1 MTEML
6 TEWTGRLSRRRGA
19 AIAAALVWLGLLSMM
34 GTGIVSF
41 STSGTTRVISEER
54 RAEALA
60 AADGGLQRE
69 IHILW
74 IPFRAQQKIQNLD
87 AQFTGAGPGTS
98 AKLVTTGTLPNGT
111 RYVAAVVG
119 YESVNSRTRRFTIQS
134 VGWCDTNGNGV
145 LDQGEVS
152 RAVEAL
158 LDLTLDPS
166 NVFDYAYFVNNY
178 GWLDGFGASDLI
190 VNGDMRANADF
201 SILNG
206 SPTINGS
213 VYACRNDKLWP
224 HAAGIVN
231 RTPQFWTNSYYS
243 SKAPQQ
249 ARQAYQ
255 QSRMGVK
262 GSDQFEAWRDLIYD
276 ADASMIYG
284 RPAGAVIGDVNG
296 IRRFDGT
303 ILDPRATKELPMP
316 DLNDVEYY
324 KQISRNYLDTK
335 RKFRDN
341 SNNPYYNEPAFIE
354 VFNPSTNKYE
364 RITNQGVFEGSVALI
379 GTTAK
384 PIRIHGPVT
393 VTGDIVIKGVFTG
406 QGTLYAGRNVH
417 IVGNVQY
424 AQGPN
429 FSGNDLEL
437 IDKANEKKDLLALC
451 ARGSIIMGNTK
462 TMSSTTLSYMTPPFT
477 KGRYDDFGNWIP
489 PYNAKEI
496 DEYGVMR
503 YKSLLGDNYINSIS
517 ENVNV
522 INAILY
528 TNFLGGG
535 EIGGGSQGVTFNGSI
550 ICRDE
555 AMVTRSLPMYLN
567 YDTRVKWRIQ
577 EGEPLVDINLPFS
590 PMARTRAWREI

>member
-1 MTEML
+1 ML
-6 TEWTGRLSRRRGA
+6 NGWTRRLSRRRGA

-69 IHILW
+69 IHLLW
-74 IPFRAQQKIQNLD
+74 IPFRAQQRIQNLD

-98 AKLVTTGTLPNGT
+98 AKLVTSGELPNGT

-134 VGWCDTNGNGV
+134 VGWCDTNGNGR
-145 LDQGEVS
+145 LDEGEVS

-158 LDLTLDPS
+158 LDLSLDPS
-166 NVFDYAYFVNNY
+166 SVFDYAYFVNNY

-190 VNGDMRANADF
+190 VNGDMRANGDF
-201 SILNG
+201 AILNG

-224 HAAGIVN
+224 HAAGTVN
-231 RTPQFWTNSYYS
+231 RTPQYWTNSYYRAR
-243 SKAPQQ
+243 APQQ

-255 QSRMGVK
+255 ESRMGAK
-262 GSDQFEAWRDLIYD
+262 GSDQFEAWRDIIYD
-276 ADASMIYG
+276 ADASMIHG

-303 ILDPRATKELPMP
+303 VLDPRATKELPMP

-354 VFNPSTNKYE
+354 VFDSSLNRYV

-379 GTTAK
+379 GTRSK

-462 TMSSTTLSYMTPPFT
+462 RMSNLTLSYMCPPFT

-489 PYNAKEI
+489 PYNAREI

-503 YKSLLGDNYINSIS
+503 YKSLLGDNYIDSIS
-517 ENVNV
+517 ENINV
-522 INAILY
+522 INAVLY

-590 PMARTRAWREI
+590 PSARMRAWREI

>member
-1 MTEML
+1 MREML
-6 TEWTGRLSRRRGA
+6 TEWNERLSRRRGA

-41 STSGTTRVISEER
+41 STSGTTRVVSEER

-69 IHILW
+69 IHLIW
-74 IPFRAQQKIQNLD
+74 IPFRAQQRIQYLD
-87 AQFTGAGPGTS
+87 TQFTGAGPGTS
-98 AKLVTTGTLPNGT
+98 ARLVTTGTLPNGT
-111 RYVAAVVG
+111 RYIAAVVG

-158 LDLTLDPS
+158 LDLSLDPS
-166 NVFDYAYFVNNY
+166 SVFDYAYFVNNY

-190 VNGDMRANADF
+190 VNGDMRANGNF

-224 HAAGIVN
+224 NAAGVVN
-231 RTPQFWTNSYYS
+231 RTPQFWSNSYYS
-243 SKAPQQ
+243 SRAPQQ

-262 GSDQFEAWRDLIYD
+262 GSDQFEAWRDIIYD
-276 ADASMIYG
+276 AEASIVHG

-303 ILDPRATKELPMP
+303 ILDPRATRELPMP

-324 KQISRNYLDTK
+324 KQLSRNYLDTK

-354 VFNPSTNKYE
+354 VFNPSTNRYE

-429 FSGNDLEL
+429 FSGNNLEL

-462 TMSSTTLSYMTPPFT
+462 RMSSLTLSYMTPPFT

-489 PYNAKEI
+489 PYNAREI

-503 YKSLLGDNYINSIS
+503 YKSLLGDNYIDSIS

>member
-1 MTEML
+1 M
-6 TEWTGRLSRRRGA
+6 
-19 AIAAALVWLGLLSMM
+19 
-34 GTGIVSF
+34 
-41 STSGTTRVISEER
+41 
-54 RAEALA
+54 
-60 AADGGLQRE
+60 
-69 IHILW
+69 
-74 IPFRAQQKIQNLD
+74 
-87 AQFTGAGPGTS
+87 
-98 AKLVTTGTLPNGT
+98 TTGTLPNGT

-284 RPAGAVIGDVNG
+284 RRPA
-296 IRRFDGT
+296 
-303 ILDPRATKELPMP
+303 PSSAT
-316 DLNDVEYY
+316 
-324 KQISRNYLDTK
+324 
-335 RKFRDN
+335 
-341 SNNPYYNEPAFIE
+341 
-354 VFNPSTNKYE
+354 
-364 RITNQGVFEGSVALI
+364 
-379 GTTAK
+379 
-384 PIRIHGPVT
+384 
-393 VTGDIVIKGVFTG
+393 
-406 QGTLYAGRNVH
+406 
-417 IVGNVQY
+417 
-424 AQGPN
+424 
-429 FSGNDLEL
+429 
-437 IDKANEKKDLLALC
+437 
-451 ARGSIIMGNTK
+451 
-462 TMSSTTLSYMTPPFT
+462 
-477 KGRYDDFGNWIP
+477 
-489 PYNAKEI
+489 
-496 DEYGVMR
+496 
-503 YKSLLGDNYINSIS
+503 
-517 ENVNV
+517 
-522 INAILY
+522 
-528 TNFLGGG
+528 
-535 EIGGGSQGVTFNGSI
+535 
-550 ICRDE
+550 
-555 AMVTRSLPMYLN
+555 
-567 YDTRVKWRIQ
+567 
-577 EGEPLVDINLPFS
+577 
-590 PMARTRAWREI
+590 